1 MGTVGN
7 MQSLKPLV
15 LLILGL
21 CFVKGDYWW
30 MGEGDAFGGNSDTQ
44 VKRASCGGY
53 GGGCGSKKTQTV
65 GGYPQN
71 GAINTQN
78 TGSYPQNNGGYPQN
92 AGGYPQNAG
101 GYPQNTGGYPSNSG
115 GYPQSGG
122 ISQSNEN
129 INSVNS
135 IPNSSREKIQDISGG
150 VCPTGLVCLAESEC
164 NQPRGSALQ
173 ERVANYIQ
181 CGQNRICCGGN
192 TPAVTDPFAGSGSS
206 LSSSTILQQNPGN
219 NQLPETQCS
228 QGWKCVSDLFCDAS
242 ATMVQFRVELTQAER
257 SRRGQLTPCMNQFTQ
272 QFDVC
277 CRKPVV
283 LPEQNEIDNFQR
295 QELKPT
301 TCPVINVLPPIE
313 QCGRRPSNC
322 WSVGLADTDC
332 IGNGLCCFDGCA
344 NVCQGEGPTKGN
356 PGPQSNARGQQ
367 RQQASNNANSNFNTN
382 KPEAFQDLTQQAV
395 NQDFGHF
402 GASSLAFET
411 IKQSAPAGYAGQ
423 QLPTQTQPLI
433 QSIQKQQPIKVTP
446 TLAPLL
452 NIIQSAPITDPVQ
465 NVLQYDGENSQSAPD
480 NIFNDSQDYPS
491 FNQPRDT
498 PADYPATNTQ
508 RIVFPQ
514 DDEETSFPTFSQTS
528 LPPYTDTSSSPVSKT
543 QPLTVIQP
551 KPIPVQQQVQV
562 NQPTQASVQQPVQVI
577 QPIPV
582 QQPVQVIQPNPI
594 PLQQPVQAAA
604 SQPFI
609 TCPSAMKCVQKIT
622 CNFNGVMVEEQ
633 VQLTALQGTQRV
645 PLIPCFNPSRSNAV
659 DVCCR
664 YPNYKDPWPA
674 SQNGQQQ
681 QFNSGQY
688 NGQQQQQFN
697 SRNENIKQQQF
708 NDNLRQEEQGSGL
721 FQDSSSTFVR
731 TAVPKKRKTHGY
743 GK

>member
-15 LLILGL
+15 LLILGV

-78 TGSYPQNNGGYPQN
+78 TG
-92 AGGYPQNAG
+92 
-101 GYPQNTGGYPSNSG
+101 GYPQNTGGYPQNEG
-115 GYPQSGG
+115 GYPQTGG
-122 ISQSNEN
+122 NSQSNEN
-129 INSVNS
+129 INSANS
-135 IPNSSREKIQDISGG
+135 IPNPSREKTQDITGG
-150 VCPTGLVCLAESEC
+150 VCPTGLICLTESEC

-173 ERVANYIQ
+173 ERVANFIQ

-206 LSSSTILQQNPGN
+206 LSSSTILQQKPGN

-228 QGWKCVSDLFCDAS
+228 EGWKCVSDLFCDAS
-242 ATMVQFRVELTQAER
+242 ATMAQFRVELTQAER

-344 NVCQGEGPTKGN
+344 NVCQGEGPIKGN

-367 RQQASNNANSNFNTN
+367 RQQGANNANTNFNAN
-382 KPEAFQDLTQQAV
+382 KPEAFQDLTQQVV
-395 NQDFGHF
+395 NQDFGDF
-402 GASSLAFET
+402 GASSLAFDT
-411 IKQSAPAGYAGQ
+411 IKQS
-423 QLPTQTQPLI
+423 
-433 QSIQKQQPIKVTP
+433 TP
-446 TLAPLL
+446 T
-452 NIIQSAPITDPVQ
+452 
-465 NVLQYDGENSQSAPD
+465 G
-480 NIFNDSQDYPS
+480 
-491 FNQPRDT
+491 
-498 PADYPATNTQ
+498 
-508 RIVFPQ
+508 
-514 DDEETSFPTFSQTS
+514 
-528 LPPYTDTSSSPVSKT
+528 
-543 QPLTVIQP
+543 
-551 KPIPVQQQVQV
+551 
-562 NQPTQASVQQPVQVI
+562 
-577 QPIPV
+577 
-582 QQPVQVIQPNPI
+582 
-594 PLQQPVQAAA
+594 
-604 SQPFI
+604 
-609 TCPSAMKCVQKIT
+609 
-622 CNFNGVMVEEQ
+622 
-633 VQLTALQGTQRV
+633 
-645 PLIPCFNPSRSNAV
+645 
-659 DVCCR
+659 
-664 YPNYKDPWPA
+664 
-674 SQNGQQQ
+674 
-681 QFNSGQY
+681 
-688 NGQQQQQFN
+688 
-697 SRNENIKQQQF
+697 
-708 NDNLRQEEQGSGL
+708 
-721 FQDSSSTFVR
+721 
-731 TAVPKKRKTHGY
+731 
-743 GK
+743 